1 MLFMEKVFM
10 AYIYFSIFFLVS
22 IFLGFF
28 LHLAFLKKT
37 LSELLV
43 NVAKSY
49 DLRSKQRR
57 MLEEVAYDY
66 FHTMPIEAH
75 TALSALDRSL
85 VEVED
90 AITYSELA
98 LKSKSMRFV
107 QEAIFRMRNFHKEME
122 ENIEDVNSEMED
134 AGIDQNDVKKI
145 KATWEY
151 KAEEIIELI
160 ANHITDSSNKQK
172 ALGYR
177 VPTKTTFRKPTKM
190 ALEDITQLNDQQS

>member
-1 MLFMEKVFM
+1 MSYL
-10 AYIYFSIFFLVS
+10 YFSIFFVTS
-22 IFLGFF
+22 IVLGFF

-37 LSELLV
+37 LSKLLV
-43 NVAKSY
+43 KVAKSF
-49 DLRSKQRR
+49 DLRTKQRR
-57 MLEEVAYDY
+57 MLEEVASDY
-66 FHTMPIEAH
+66 FDTMPVEAH
-75 TALSALDRSL
+75 AALSALDRSL

-98 LKSKSMRFV
+98 LQSKSMKFV
-107 QEAIFRMRNFHKEME
+107 KEAIFRMNNYHKEME
-122 ENIEDVNSEMED
+122 ENIDDVNSEMED
-134 AGIDQNDVKKI
+134 SGIEENDVKKI

-177 VPTKTTFRKPTKM
+177 VPTKSKLRKPTVT
-190 ALEDITQLNDQQS
+190 ALEDITRLTD